1 MNKELKKIISSTKD
15 ELLKRLEVMAL
26 VTEKLKELNVIPII
40 VGGQAVEF
48 YTAGGYST
56 MDIDVI
62 CPASIAEIDEIL
74 EEIGF
79 TRDGKYWILEKTDI
93 AIEVP
98 SGPLAGS
105 RDKLTEVEVPGGRR
119 VYFIGIEDIIIDRL
133 NRFKHWQVTT
143 DREWILGMMV
153 FNYNE
158 IDWDYL
164 LEKAAQEKVLSEA
177 KELKIIAQKKKI
189 KNNL

>member
-1 MNKELKKIISSTKD
+1 
-15 ELLKRLEVMAL
+15 
-26 VTEKLKELNVIPII
+26 
-40 VGGQAVEF
+40 
-48 YTAGGYST
+48 
-56 MDIDVI
+56 
-62 CPASIAEIDEIL
+62 
-74 EEIGF
+74 
-79 TRDGKYWILEKTDI
+79 
-93 AIEVP
+93 
-98 SGPLAGS
+98 GPLAGS

-177 KELKIIAQKKKI
+177 KELKIEAQKEKASK
-189 KNNL
+189 